1 MLTIRERMA
10 LDIAARH
17 YTASGR
23 RHEAII
29 TELNMTPTRHAQVV
43 TALLDRA
50 DAEAEMPAVVRRLRR
65 LRDARKSARV
75 RRDSA
80 VYGVPTGGSRGSVVY
95 P

>member
-1 MLTIRERMA
+1 MA

-43 TALLDRA
+43 LALLDRP
-50 DAEAEMPAVVRRLRR
+50 DAEAEMPTVVRRLQR
-65 LRDARKSARV
+65 LRDARAEQRSARH
-75 RRDSA
+75 
-80 VYGVPTGGSRGSVVY
+80 RG
-95 P
+95 